1 MFTTGQNS
9 PLTQLHLKSGPYFF
23 LCIPNFNMPSISMYL
38 VPRPHLSPTA
48 REGLV
53 TLVHFLGPGSNIFP
67 GMSGV
72 ESDWSDR
79 QMLCNTND
87 ATAIIN

>member
-1 MFTTGQNS
+1 M
-9 PLTQLHLKSGPYFF
+9 
-23 LCIPNFNMPSISMYL
+23 
-38 VPRPHLSPTA
+38 
-48 REGLV
+48 

-87 ATAIIN
+87 ATAIINIDLHKMATVCCRSLSFSTLDPSLTDAVIDVKKLDITYS

>member
-1 MFTTGQNS
+1 MSKRATR
-9 PLTQLHLKSGPYFF
+9 GPTRDDFVYE
-23 LCIPNFNMPSISMYL
+23 IPESRDSMIPRSL

-67 GMSGV
+67 GMSGL

>member
-1 MFTTGQNS
+1 M
-9 PLTQLHLKSGPYFF
+9 
-23 LCIPNFNMPSISMYL
+23 
-38 VPRPHLSPTA
+38 
-48 REGLV
+48 

-67 GMSGV
+67 GMSGI

-87 ATAIIN
+87 ATAITRVLWNTYPVHCLLHEIM